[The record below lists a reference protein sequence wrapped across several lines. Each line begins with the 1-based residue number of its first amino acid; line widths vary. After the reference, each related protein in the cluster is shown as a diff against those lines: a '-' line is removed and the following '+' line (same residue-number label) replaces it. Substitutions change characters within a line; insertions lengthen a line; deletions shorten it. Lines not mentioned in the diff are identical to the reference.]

1 MPETQPDLFRV
12 LTVVCD
18 KPIWGQDLTIRN
30 QQGDLGFYSYAIMS
44 AGVKLI
50 DFKTAKAME

>member
-1 MPETQPDLFRV
+1 V

-30 QQGDLGFYSYAIMS
+30 QWGDLGFHSVAIMS

-50 DFKTAKAME
+50 DFKDAKAIQ